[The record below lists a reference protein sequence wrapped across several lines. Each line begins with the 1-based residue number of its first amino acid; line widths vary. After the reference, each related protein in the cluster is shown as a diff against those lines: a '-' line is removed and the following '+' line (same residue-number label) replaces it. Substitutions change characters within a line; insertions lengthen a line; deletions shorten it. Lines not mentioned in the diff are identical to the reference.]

1 MKSGFYKSKYF
12 IAFYSLDGE
21 ELLYTFDNV
30 REICQFQGKKPT
42 RANINLI
49 NVEIYRGLKRKTRLV
64 KFLTGEPMKIYIY
77 DTEENE

>member
-12 IAFYSLDGE
+12 IAFYSLDEE

-64 KFLTGEPMKIYIY
+64 KFLTGDAIKIYIY
-77 DTEENE
+77 YSDEN

>member
-1 MKSGFYKSKYF
+1 MRNMLYKGKYF
-12 IAFYSLDGE
+12 IVFYSIDEE

-49 NVEIYRGLKRKTRLV
+49 NVEIYRGLKRKTRIV
-64 KFLTGEPMKIYIY
+64 KFLTGKPMKINIY
-77 DTEENE
+77 DTEEN

>member
-12 IAFYSLDGE
+12 IAFYSLDEE

-49 NVEIYRGLKRKTRLV
+49 NVEIYRGLKRKTRIV
-64 KFLTGEPMKIYIY
+64 KFLTGKPMKIYIY
-77 DTEENE
+77 DTEEK

>member
-12 IAFYSLDGE
+12 IAFYSLDEE

-30 REICQFQGKKPT
+30 REICQFQGQKPT

-49 NVEIYRGLKRKTRLV
+49 NVEIYRGLKRKNRLV
-64 KFLTGEPMKIYIY
+64 KFLTGKSMKIYIY
-77 DTEENE
+77 DTEEN

>member
-12 IAFYSLDGE
+12 IAFYSLDEE
-21 ELLYTFDNV
+21 ELLYTFGNV

-49 NVEIYRGLKRKTRLV
+49 NVEIYRGLKRKNRLV

-77 DTEENE
+77 DKEEK

>member
-12 IAFYSLDGE
+12 IAFYSLDEE

-64 KFLTGEPMKIYIY
+64 KFLTGKPMKIYIY
-77 DTEENE
+77 DTEEK

>member
-12 IAFYSLDGE
+12 IAFYSFDEE

-49 NVEIYRGLKRKTRLV
+49 NVEIYRGLKRKTRIV
-64 KFLTGEPMKIYIY
+64 KFLTGKPMKINIY
-77 DTEENE
+77 DTEEN

>member
-12 IAFYSLDGE
+12 IDFYSLDEE

>member
-1 MKSGFYKSKYF
+1 MKSGLYKSKYF
-12 IAFYSLDGE
+12 IAFYSLDEE

-49 NVEIYRGLKRKTRLV
+49 NVEIYRGLKRKNRLV
-64 KFLTGEPMKIYIY
+64 KFLTGKPMKIYIY
-77 DTEENE
+77 DTEEK

>member
-12 IAFYSLDGE
+12 IAFYSLDEE

-30 REICQFQGKKPT
+30 REICQFQSNKPT

-49 NVEIYRGLKRKTRLV
+49 NVEIYRGLKRKNRLV

-77 DTEENE
+77 DTEEN

>member
-12 IAFYSLDGE
+12 IAFYSLDEE

-49 NVEIYRGLKRKTRLV
+49 NVEIYRGLKRKTRIV
-64 KFLTGEPMKIYIY
+64 KFLTGKPMKIYIY

>member
-12 IAFYSLDGE
+12 IAFYSLDEE

-30 REICQFQGKKPT
+30 REICQFQGKAPT

>member
-12 IAFYSLDGE
+12 IAFYSLDEE

-49 NVEIYRGLKRKTRLV
+49 NVEIYRGLKRKTRIV
-64 KFLTGEPMKIYIY
+64 KFLTGKSMKIYIY
-77 DTEENE
+77 DTEEN

>member
-1 MKSGFYKSKYF
+1 MRNMLYKGKYF
-12 IAFYSLDGE
+12 IVFYSTDEE

-49 NVEIYRGLKRKTRLV
+49 NVEIYRGLKRKTRIV
-64 KFLTGEPMKIYIY
+64 KFLTGKPMKINIY
-77 DTEENE
+77 DTEEN

>member
-1 MKSGFYKSKYF
+1 MKIGFYKRKYF
-12 IAFYSLDGE
+12 IAFYSLDEE

-49 NVEIYRGLKRKTRLV
+49 NVEIYRGLKRKTRIV
-64 KFLTGEPMKIYIY
+64 KFLTGKPMKINIY
-77 DTEENE
+77 DTEEN